1 MMNRITLPRLI
12 IIIAAICAVVAFFLP
27 YISAT
32 DEYRAYI
39 NNRSDE
45 KPFNTVD
52 ITIGEMADM
61 SLFTYAKTYFQ
72 GGEELLRSKGN
83 GIFYGILMSAVAG
96 FAVLIILTA
105 LGKKPM
111 LTLIF
116 DIFMAGSFY
125 LINWDFIDRRIMPDN
140 NRVWAISYHL
150 YYPLAAIIAVCAI
163 WMFVIKHKVK
173 KEAKKVVQNQ

>member
-1 MMNRITLPRLI
+1 MNKIGLPRLI
-12 IIIAAICAVVAFFLP
+12 IIMAAICAIIAFFLP

-39 NNRSDE
+39 NSRLDE
-45 KPFNTVD
+45 KPFDTVD

-72 GGEELLRSKGN
+72 GGEELLRSKDS
-83 GIFYGILMSAVAG
+83 GIFYGILMSSVAG
-96 FAVLIILTA
+96 CAVLIILAA
-105 LGKKPM
+105 LWKKPI

-116 DIFMAGSFY
+116 DVFMAGSFY

-163 WMFVIKHKVK
+163 WMFVIKHKAK
-173 KEAKKVVQNQ
+173 KEAKRAAQNQ

>member
-1 MMNRITLPRLI
+1 MNKITLPRFF
-12 IIIAAICAVVAFFLP
+12 IIIAAICAGVAFFLP

-105 LGKKPM
+105 LG
-111 LTLIF
+111 
-116 DIFMAGSFY
+116 
-125 LINWDFIDRRIMPDN
+125 
-140 NRVWAISYHL
+140 
-150 YYPLAAIIAVCAI
+150 
-163 WMFVIKHKVK
+163 
-173 KEAKKVVQNQ
+173 